1 MGEQTVLRVVQ
12 RNTGF
17 IARGFNAEDNH
28 QEIKVA
34 SFLQSIIVKE
44 SSLAYIFMTDSRQL
58 KIIVVNSLV
67 APEGADLSMQRQAE
81 RARALRIG
89 LLEGGYN
96 IVAALPPDASLAEQI
111 AQLQPDLI
119 IVDAQSDAALK
130 KVVAAT
136 ADQRRPI
143 VCFTEDGDTQKMH
156 AAIEAGV
163 SAYVVAGLS
172 ADRVKAVLDVAI
184 ARFAVD
190 QKLRLE
196 LSETKLKLAER
207 KVIERAKGLLMERH
221 RYSED
226 DAYRKLRRLAMDK
239 NLKLSEVAQRMLDV
253 ADLLI

>member
-1 MGEQTVLRVVQ
+1 M
-12 RNTGF
+12 
-17 IARGFNAEDNH
+17 
-28 QEIKVA
+28 A
-34 SFLQSIIVKE
+34 SFLQSHIVKE
-44 SSLAYIFMTDSRQL
+44 SVTPDLYYHYPIMTDSRQL
-58 KIIVVNSLV
+58 KIVVVNSLV
-67 APEGADLSMQRQAE
+67 APEGAGQAALVQAE

-96 IVAALPPDASLAEQI
+96 ILAALPPDANLEEQI
-111 AQLQPDLI
+111 ARLQPDVI
-119 IVDAQSDAALK
+119 IVDEQSDAALK

-136 ADQRRPI
+136 ASERRPI
-143 VCFTEDGDTQKMH
+143 VCFTEDNDKVKMH

-172 ADRVKAVLDVAI
+172 AERVKAVMDVAL
-184 ARFAVD
+184 ARFEVD
-190 QKLRLE
+190 QKLRHE
-196 LSETKLKLAER
+196 LSETRLRLAER

-221 RYSED
+221 HCSED